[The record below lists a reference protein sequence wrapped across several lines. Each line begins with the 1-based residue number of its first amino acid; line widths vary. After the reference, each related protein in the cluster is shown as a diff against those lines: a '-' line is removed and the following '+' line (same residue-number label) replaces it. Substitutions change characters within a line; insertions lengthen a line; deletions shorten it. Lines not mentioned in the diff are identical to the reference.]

1 LQKKQQQQ
9 ADQSSQNIMA
19 TILTSIPKDANVTKI
34 DYEGPRIALYTDKP
48 RFLMENNEIISNL
61 VNQIKKRIV
70 IRTDEKIRKSEE
82 DARKIL
88 DSLVPDDAGLEATFF
103 DTATGEVSIEVKRP
117 WLCQRN
123 ADEFNHTEVTEQT
136 GWRLRIRKSTTK
148 PSNTIKSINYQL
160 KVSSSDRAKQLKS
173 VGEEIFRP
181 RLVQKSEVSLLTL
194 GGFGQVGRS
203 CMLLTT
209 PDSKVLIDCG
219 VNPGARTP
227 SEAYPRLDWANI
239 SLDEL
244 DAIVIGHA
252 HLDHTGFLPV
262 LTKYGYRGPIYC
274 TEPTLPMMNLIQLD
288 AIKVAGAQGRT
299 PMYAERDVHQ
309 IMKQTIGLS
318 YGTVTD
324 ISPDIKLVLA
334 NAGHI
339 LGSASCHFH
348 IGNGDHNFV
357 YSGDIKYGKSMLL
370 ESADTRF
377 PRVET
382 LLVES
387 TYGAKEDIQPTR
399 EEVEGAFI
407 KSVNEILKGGGK
419 VLIPIPAVGRA
430 QELMMVIDKYMKS
443 GQLIESPVFMEGM
456 IQEATA
462 IHEAHP
468 EYLERSLKQKILET
482 DDNPFDSEYFTNI
495 EHADGRDEPLREDT
509 PCIVIATSGMLEGGP
524 VLEYFRNFAPNPKN
538 KILFVS
544 YQVNGTLGR
553 RVMDGARQVTIMG
566 RDGKVEVVTIN
577 CGTEKLEGFSGHSDY
592 NQLMSYV
599 QRLRPKLRRV
609 LVNHGERRKSQN
621 LSSSINRMY
630 RVTTHY
636 PQVQEAIR
644 LF

>member
-1 LQKKQQQQ
+1 
-9 ADQSSQNIMA
+9 
-19 TILTSIPKDANVTKI
+19 
-34 DYEGPRIALYTDKP
+34 
-48 RFLMENNEIISNL
+48 MENNEIISNL

-88 DSLVPDDAGLEATFF
+88 DTLVPDDAGLEATFF

-160 KVSSSDRAKQLKS
+160 KVSSADRAKQLKS

-621 LSSSINRMY
+621 LSSAIN
-630 RVTTHY
+630 
-636 PQVQEAIR
+636 
-644 LF
+644 

>member
-1 LQKKQQQQ
+1 
-9 ADQSSQNIMA
+9 M
-19 TILTSIPKDANVTKI
+19 
-34 DYEGPRIALYTDKP
+34 R
-48 RFLMENNEIISNL
+48 
-61 VNQIKKRIV
+61 
-70 IRTDEKIRKSEE
+70 
-82 DARKIL
+82 
-88 DSLVPDDAGLEATFF
+88 
-103 DTATGEVSIEVKRP
+103 
-117 WLCQRN
+117 
-123 ADEFNHTEVTEQT
+123 
-136 GWRLRIRKSTTK
+136 
-148 PSNTIKSINYQL
+148 
-160 KVSSSDRAKQLKS
+160 
-173 VGEEIFRP
+173 
-181 RLVQKSEVSLLTL
+181 
-194 GGFGQVGRS
+194 
-203 CMLLTT
+203 
-209 PDSKVLIDCG
+209 
-219 VNPGARTP
+219 
-227 SEAYPRLDWANI
+227 
-239 SLDEL
+239 
-244 DAIVIGHA
+244 
-252 HLDHTGFLPV
+252 
-262 LTKYGYRGPIYC
+262 
-274 TEPTLPMMNLIQLD
+274 
-288 AIKVAGAQGRT
+288 
-299 PMYAERDVHQ
+299 
-309 IMKQTIGLS
+309 QTIGLS

-382 LLVES
+382 LLIES

-399 EEVEGAFI
+399 EEVEFAFI
-407 KSVNEILKGGGK
+407 KSVNEILNSGGK

-443 GQLIESPVFMEGM
+443 GQLTESPVFMEGM

-468 EYLERSLKQKILET
+468 EYLERTLKQKILET

-495 EHADGRDEPLREDT
+495 EHSDGRDEPLREDS

-553 RVMDGARQVTIMG
+553 RVMDGAKQVTIMG
-566 RDGKVEVVTIN
+566 RDGRVEVVTIN
-577 CGTEKLEGFSGHSDY
+577 AGTEKLEGFSGHSDY

-621 LSSSINRMY
+621 LSSAINRMY

-636 PQVQEAIR
+636 PQVQEAIK

>member
-88 DSLVPDDAGLEATFF
+88 DTLVPDDAGLEATFF

-123 ADEFNHTEVTEQT
+123 AEEFNHTEVTEQT

-160 KVSSSDRAKQLKS
+160 KVSSADRAKQLKS

-621 LSSSINRMY
+621 LSSAINRMY

-636 PQVQEAIR
+636 PQVQEAIK

>member
-1 LQKKQQQQ
+1 
-9 ADQSSQNIMA
+9 MA

-88 DSLVPDDAGLEATFF
+88 DALVPDDAGLEATFF

-123 ADEFNHTEVTEQT
+123 AEEFNHTEVTEQT

-160 KVSSSDRAKQLKS
+160 KISSADRAKQLKS

-621 LSSSINRMY
+621 LSSAINRMY

-636 PQVQEAIR
+636 PQVQEAIK

>member
-1 LQKKQQQQ
+1 
-9 ADQSSQNIMA
+9 MA

-88 DSLVPDDAGLEATFF
+88 DSLVPKQAGLEATFF

-123 ADEFNHTEVTEQT
+123 AQEFDHTEVTEQT

-160 KVSSSDRAKQLKS
+160 KISSAERAKQLKS

-194 GGFGQVGRS
+194 GGFAQVGRS

-219 VNPGARTP
+219 INPGARTP
-227 SEAYPRLDWANI
+227 SEAFPRLDWANI

-262 LTKYGYRGPIYC
+262 LTKYGYKGPIYC

-309 IMKQTIGLS
+309 IMRQTIGLS

-382 LLVES
+382 LLIES

-399 EEVEGAFI
+399 DEVESAFI
-407 KSVNEILKGGGK
+407 KSVNEILKSGGK

-443 GQLIESPVFMEGM
+443 GQLTESPVFMEGM

-495 EHADGRDEPLREDT
+495 EHADGRDEPLREDS

-577 CGTEKLEGFSGHSDY
+577 AGTEKLEGFSGHSDY

-621 LSSSINRMY
+621 LSSAINRMY

-636 PQVQEAIR
+636 PQVQEAIK

>member
-1 LQKKQQQQ
+1 
-9 ADQSSQNIMA
+9 MA
-19 TILTSIPKDANVTKI
+19 TILSSIPKDANVTKI
-34 DYEGPRIALYTDKP
+34 DYEGPRIALYTNKP

-88 DSLVPDDAGLEATFF
+88 DSLVPKDAGLEATFF
-103 DTATGEVSIEVKRP
+103 DTTTGEVSIEVKRP

-123 ADEFNHTEVTEQT
+123 AQEFDHTEVTEQT

-160 KVSSSDRAKQLKS
+160 KISSADRAKQLKS
-173 VGEEIFRP
+173 VGEEIFRS

-219 VNPGARTP
+219 INPGARTP
-227 SEAYPRLDWANI
+227 LEAFPRLDWANI

-244 DAIVIGHA
+244 DAVVIGHA

-262 LTKYGYRGPIYC
+262 LTKYGYKGPIYC

-288 AIKVAGAQGRT
+288 AIKVAGAQGRR

-309 IMKQTIGLS
+309 IMRQTIGLS

-382 LLVES
+382 LLIES

-399 EEVEGAFI
+399 EEVESAFI

-443 GQLIESPVFMEGM
+443 GQLTESPVFMEGM

-495 EHADGRDEPLREDT
+495 EHADGRNEPLREDS

-553 RVMDGARQVTIMG
+553 RVMDGAKQVTIMG
-566 RDGKVEVVTIN
+566 RDGRVEVVTIN
-577 CGTEKLEGFSGHSDY
+577 AGTEKLEGFSGHSDY

-599 QRLRPKLRRV
+599 KRLRPKLRRV

-621 LSSSINRMY
+621 LSSAINRMY

-636 PQVQEAIR
+636 PQVQEAIK

>member
-1 LQKKQQQQ
+1 
-9 ADQSSQNIMA
+9 MA

-88 DSLVPDDAGLEATFF
+88 DSLVPGDAGLEATFF

-262 LTKYGYRGPIYC
+262 LTKYGYKGPIYC

>member
-1 LQKKQQQQ
+1 
-9 ADQSSQNIMA
+9 MA

-88 DSLVPDDAGLEATFF
+88 DSVVPADAGLEATFF

-123 ADEFNHTEVTEQT
+123 AEEFNHAEVTEQT
-136 GWRLRIRKSTTK
+136 GWKLRVRKSTTK
-148 PSNTIKSINYQL
+148 PSNTIKAINYQL
-160 KVSSSDRAKQLKS
+160 KISSSERAKQLKS

-227 SEAYPRLDWANI
+227 AEAYPRLDWANI

-244 DAIVIGHA
+244 DAVVIGHA

-262 LTKYGYRGPIYC
+262 LTKYGYKGPIYC

-309 IMKQTIGLS
+309 IMRQTIGLS

-443 GQLIESPVFMEGM
+443 GQLTESPVFMEGM

-495 EHADGRDEPLREDT
+495 EHADSRDEPLREDS

-524 VLEYFRNFAPNPKN
+524 VLEYFRNFAPDKRN

-566 RDGKVEVVTIN
+566 QDGKVQVVTIN

-621 LSSSINRMY
+621 LSSSINRMF

-636 PQVQEAIR
+636 PQVQEAIK

>member
-1 LQKKQQQQ
+1 
-9 ADQSSQNIMA
+9 MA

-88 DSLVPDDAGLEATFF
+88 DTLVPDDAGLEATFF

-160 KVSSSDRAKQLKS
+160 KVSSADRAKQLKS

-609 LVNHGERRKSQN
+609 FVNHGERRKSQN

-636 PQVQEAIR
+636 PQVQEAIK

>member
-1 LQKKQQQQ
+1 
-9 ADQSSQNIMA
+9 MA

-61 VNQIKKRIV
+61 VNKIKKRIV

-88 DSLVPDDAGLEATFF
+88 DSAVPADAGLEATFF

-123 ADEFNHTEVTEQT
+123 AEEFNHAEVTEQT
-136 GWRLRIRKSTTK
+136 GWKLRVRKSTTK

-160 KVSSSDRAKQLKS
+160 KVSSSERAKQLKS

-227 SEAYPRLDWANI
+227 AEAYPRLDWANI

-244 DAIVIGHA
+244 DAVVIGHA

-262 LTKYGYRGPIYC
+262 LTKYGYKGPIYC

-309 IMKQTIGLS
+309 IMRQTIGLS

-443 GQLIESPVFMEGM
+443 GQLTESPVFMEGM

-495 EHADGRDEPLREDT
+495 EHADSRDEPLREDS

-524 VLEYFRNFAPNPKN
+524 VLEYFRNFAPDKKN

-566 RDGKVEVVTIN
+566 QDGKVQVVTIN
-577 CGTEKLEGFSGHSDY
+577 CGTE
-592 NQLMSYV
+592 
-599 QRLRPKLRRV
+599 
-609 LVNHGERRKSQN
+609 
-621 LSSSINRMY
+621 
-630 RVTTHY
+630 
-636 PQVQEAIR
+636 
-644 LF
+644 

>member
-1 LQKKQQQQ
+1 
-9 ADQSSQNIMA
+9 MA

-61 VNQIKKRIV
+61 VNKIKKRIV

-88 DSLVPDDAGLEATFF
+88 DTLVPDDAGLEATFF

-160 KVSSSDRAKQLKS
+160 KISSADRAKQLKS

>member
-1 LQKKQQQQ
+1 
-9 ADQSSQNIMA
+9 MA

-34 DYEGPRIALYTDKP
+34 DYEGPRIALYTVKP

-88 DSLVPDDAGLEATFF
+88 DTLVPDDAGLEATFF

-123 ADEFNHTEVTEQT
+123 AEEFNHTEVTEQT

-160 KVSSSDRAKQLKS
+160 KVSSADRAKQLKS

-636 PQVQEAIR
+636 PQVQEAIK

>member
-1 LQKKQQQQ
+1 
-9 ADQSSQNIMA
+9 MA

-88 DSLVPDDAGLEATFF
+88 DTLVPDDAGLEATFF

-123 ADEFNHTEVTEQT
+123 AEEFNHTEVTEQT

-160 KVSSSDRAKQLKS
+160 KISSADRAKQLKS

-209 PDSKVLIDCG
+209 PDSKILIDCG

-621 LSSSINRMY
+621 LSSAINRMY

-636 PQVQEAIR
+636 PQVQEAIK

>member
-1 LQKKQQQQ
+1 
-9 ADQSSQNIMA
+9 MA

-34 DYEGPRIALYTDKP
+34 DYEGPRIALYTNKP
-48 RFLMENNEIISNL
+48 RFLMENNVIISNL

-88 DSLVPDDAGLEATFF
+88 DSMVPKDAGLEATFF

-123 ADEFNHTEVTEQT
+123 AEEFNHTEVTEQT

-160 KVSSSDRAKQLKS
+160 KISSAERAKQLKS
-173 VGEEIFRP
+173 VGEEIFRS

-209 PDSKVLIDCG
+209 PDSKVLVDCG
-219 VNPGARTP
+219 INPGARTP
-227 SEAYPRLDWANI
+227 SEAFPRLDWANI

-262 LTKYGYRGPIYC
+262 LTKYGYKGPIYC

-309 IMKQTIGLS
+309 IMRQTIGLS

-382 LLVES
+382 LLIES

-399 EEVEGAFI
+399 EEVETAFI

-443 GQLIESPVFMEGM
+443 GQLTESPVFMEGM

-495 EHADGRDEPLREDT
+495 EHSDARDEPLREDS

-566 RDGKVEVVTIN
+566 REGKVEVVTIN
-577 CGTEKLEGFSGHSDY
+577 AGTEKLEGFSGHSDY

-621 LSSSINRMY
+621 LSSAINRMY

-636 PQVQEAIR
+636 PQVQEAIK

>member
-1 LQKKQQQQ
+1 
-9 ADQSSQNIMA
+9 MA

-88 DSLVPDDAGLEATFF
+88 DSLVPKQAGLEATFF

-123 ADEFNHTEVTEQT
+123 AQEFDHTEVTEQT

-160 KVSSSDRAKQLKS
+160 KISSAERAKQLKS

-219 VNPGARTP
+219 INPGARTP
-227 SEAYPRLDWANI
+227 SEAFPRLDWANI

-262 LTKYGYRGPIYC
+262 LTKYGYKGPIYC

-309 IMKQTIGLS
+309 IMRQTIGLS

-382 LLVES
+382 LLIES

-399 EEVEGAFI
+399 DEVESAFI
-407 KSVNEILKGGGK
+407 KSVNEILKSGGK

-443 GQLIESPVFMEGM
+443 GQLTESPVFMEGM

-495 EHADGRDEPLREDT
+495 EHADGRDEPLREDS

-577 CGTEKLEGFSGHSDY
+577 AGTEKLEGFSGHSDY

-621 LSSSINRMY
+621 LSSAINRMY

-636 PQVQEAIR
+636 PQVQEAIK